1 MFSEVFFTGLY
12 SSLIGFL
19 LAMGAQCYKSKCSE
33 VKICCITIHR
43 DVAGE
48 EQLTDNH
55 HLTLYNQII
64 IYKSNLASLYACI
77 CFSLNLLIC
86 SK

>member
-19 LAMGAQCYKSKCSE
+19 LDIGAQCYKSKCSQLK
-33 VKICCITIHR
+33 VCCITINR

-48 EQLTDNH
+48 EALDQRQTQ
-55 HLTLYNQII
+55 TPIT
-64 IYKSNLASLYACI
+64 SNNSL
-77 CFSLNLLIC
+77 
-86 SK
+86 

>member
-1 MFSEVFFTGLY
+1 MIDRQQFARDHSKHGLNFSLEVFFTGLY

-48 EQLTDNH
+48 EQLDRQPPNPI
-55 HLTLYNQII
+55 QSQ
-64 IYKSNLASLYACI
+64 SNL
-77 CFSLNLLIC
+77 
-86 SK
+86 